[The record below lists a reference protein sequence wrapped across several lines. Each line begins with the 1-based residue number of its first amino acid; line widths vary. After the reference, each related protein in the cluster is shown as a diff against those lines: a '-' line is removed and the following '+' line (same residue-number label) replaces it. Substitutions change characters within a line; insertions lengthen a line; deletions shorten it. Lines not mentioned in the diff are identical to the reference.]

1 VAGVELLDVGHAR
14 VAAELGVEL
23 GAADIHADHAGGAGL
38 ERAVGEAAGG
48 GADVEH
54 VGPFQIDGETLDKPG
69 EFLATTTH
77 EARRL
82 FDDQLDVDRV
92 FLAGLVE
99 ALGAAQHAAAHD
111 ETLGLGARGGEAA
124 GDQELVETLFFRGAH
139 RAKLSAVPSRS
150 GNRKAAWRRAR

>member
-1 VAGVELLDVGHAR
+1 MKTLTKHSLLSIALSAALLAGPPATP
-14 VAAELGVEL
+14 
-23 GAADIHADHAGGAGL
+23 ADAAGGAGR

-54 VGPFQIDGETLDKPG
+54 VGPFQIDGEALDKPG
-69 EFLATTTH
+69 EFFAATAD

-111 ETLGLGARGGEAA
+111 ETLGLGARGGVAA

-139 RAKLSAVPSRS
+139 RGKLSAAPSRS
-150 GNRKAAWRRAR
+150 GSRRAAWRRAR